1 MLELVEARRRR
12 VLRSVT
18 SYSVGIALVVI
29 VGLVILMSSPA
40 GTDLRTDP
48 VPYVIGGAVWAISTA
63 TAYLIRRTH
72 TVYAGA
78 TWAGDN
84 EDRDKLVS
92 TYDLTRIK
100 VFGVHGPDTMLQLIG
115 PDGFF
120 LQLPLGLLEG
130 NPQLWN
136 LIYNGLRHSAA
147 TCAQVDA
154 ITRDLLHLPKTHRAT
169 D

>member
-1 MLELVEARRRR
+1 
-12 VLRSVT
+12 
-18 SYSVGIALVVI
+18 
-29 VGLVILMSSPA
+29 
-40 GTDLRTDP
+40 
-48 VPYVIGGAVWAISTA
+48 
-63 TAYLIRRTH
+63 
-72 TVYAGA
+72 
-78 TWAGDN
+78 
-84 EDRDKLVS
+84 
-92 TYDLTRIK
+92 